1 MSLVVSVRMS
11 GLLTSDFSSDY
22 RDEFYD
28 LYGSLSSSGYGGHSG
43 SGHAKDE
50 CCPLV
55 VDFLCLLAI
64 VTSIAGAAL
73 FLNQVG
79 QIRELQEKNW

>member
-1 MSLVVSVRMS
+1 MNSNRKL
-11 GLLTSDFSSDY
+11 
-22 RDEFYD
+22 RDEELDHESYMP
-28 LYGSLSSSGYGGHSG
+28 GSEISI
-43 SGHAKDE
+43 
-50 CCPLV
+50 PII
-55 VDFLCLLAI
+55 LCVLAI